1 MHVQF
6 SVRHI
11 CQEEGG
17 FIVRQA
23 TSLDDL
29 QWIIRKS
36 SEGGVRSA
44 KEADC
49 YFTAGLTRDFYIGE
63 LNGRRISSVALVWHG
78 ESHAFGGCFFVN
90 KLFRG
95 QGYGEKTY
103 RAVFTDDITNKHRL
117 QGYAVLDVQDFYVN
131 NGFRASWLLRH
142 YQLTVPVVR
151 ERLAGCFLLSVAKI
165 LPAKEANFE
174 ELRAYG
180 ADMMGSSQTCDSML
194 AAMLVHAQESSWV
207 AIGNRG
213 EIVGYLIMN
222 KATQFP
228 EDGYLVG
235 PFFADSASVARIL
248 LQTAAEFA
256 AQDGSNSSSLSLD
269 ASISNLECVH
279 ILENELEAKP
289 VTDAVCIG
297 NKGILYKAHEKIYS
311 LANVSIM

>member
-1 MHVQF
+1 M
-6 SVRHI
+6 S
-11 CQEEGG
+11 
-17 FIVRQA
+17 
-23 TSLDDL
+23 
-29 QWIIRKS
+29 KS
-36 SEGGVRSA
+36 GRVRSA

-49 YFTAGLTRDFYIGE
+49 YFTAGLTHDFYIGE

-78 ESHAFGGCFFVN
+78 ESHAFGGCFYVD

-95 QGYGEKTY
+95 SGYGMKIYKTVY
-103 RAVFTDDITNKHRL
+103 TDDILNKYCI
-117 QGYAVLDVQDFYVN
+117 QAYAPLNMRDVYYDMKHE
-131 NGFRASWLLRH
+131 GWLSRH
-142 YQLTVPVVR
+142 YQLTIPVVR
-151 ERLAGCFLLSVAKI
+151 ERLSGHHFPLSVAKVVQGS
-165 LPAKEANFE
+165 EANFE

-235 PFFADSASVARIL
+235 PFFADSVSVARTL

-256 AQDGSNSSSLSLD
+256 AQDESNARFLSLH
-269 ASISNLECVH
+269 ASTNNPECVH
-279 ILENELEAKP
+279 IMENELEAKP
-289 VTDAVCIG
+289 IYDSMVVG
-297 NKGILYKAHEKIYS
+297 NKDTFVHRAHEKIYG
-311 LANVSIM
+311 LANASVM